1 MFILKANRCALCGS
15 RWRKASFTLN
25 DLTFVGHAL
34 VSGGKRKIC
43 AKCWDDFPEKFS
55 KKS

>member
-1 MFILKANRCALCGS
+1 MFILKANRCKLCGS
-15 RWRKASFTLN
+15 RWRKADHVLN
-25 DLTFVGHAL
+25 DLTFVGKVA
-34 VSGGKRKIC
+34 VGADKRRIC